1 VAPTVPRAWLGG
13 AAAAALAAAALR
25 PVTVL
30 ELRNTSRG
38 RAAHLPVAAAEV
50 FAVTSLHSIYDQ
62 PVTEEFEVE
71 ADGRIALRAVESP
84 SAAVREYFGL
94 TGAGDRHAVERVMDR
109 IVFRV
114 AMGTPQT
121 LRLGGRERSF
131 LEFGEHGDRLV
142 MRAVRGPALARWL
155 DGPVSGKGA
164 LE

>member
-1 VAPTVPRAWLGG
+1 MAPTVPRAWLSG

-25 PVTVL
+25 PVAVL

-38 RAAHLPVAAAEV
+38 TAARRPVAAGEV
-50 FAVTSLHSIYDQ
+50 FAVTSLHSLYDQ
-62 PVTEEFEVE
+62 PVTEEFEVQ
-71 ADGRIALRAVESP
+71 ADGRIALRAVSSP

-94 TGAGDRHAVERVMDR
+94 TSAGERHAVERLMDR

-114 AMGTPQT
+114 AMGTPQA

-142 MRAVRGPALARWL
+142 MRVARVPAAAGWLANHL
-155 DGPVSGKGA
+155 
-164 LE
+164 